1 MPAPERELSVSDLEG
16 LRKEISEL
24 DRRVLELLNR
34 RLELVASVRDYKDAA
49 GERWID
55 PEREAELLQ
64 TLVASNPGPLSERG
78 VTSIFSAVLDVLK
91 QEVAAE
97 RRAPAAPG
105 SPPERGRAVERLAVV
120 GTGLVGTSVA
130 LAAGRT
136 GTRCRGFDSDR
147 GVLDDAATRGAVAPA
162 ASLAEAVA
170 DAELVVVA
178 VPVGA
183 APAVVREVLDAT
195 ADAVV
200 TDVAS
205 TKRPLASIAD
215 RRFVPGHPVA
225 GGASGGP
232 ARAAADLFDA
242 ATWFLTPTD
251 ASSPASVELVERF
264 VASLGA
270 RAVRTDAPAHDR
282 LLALTSHLPHALANL
297 LMLRVAEA
305 AEGDDA
311 PLVFAGASLREMTRL
326 AGANAAVW
334 SDIFLGN
341 ADEIATALSGF
352 RASLDELEQAIRT
365 SDRGSLEASIAT
377 AAAAR
382 ERLESFAYGTE
393 PAQLN
398 RIRVRVP
405 DQPGVLARITQILGA
420 AQINLEDFELRH
432 VSPEYGGV
440 LVILVAGADNAGRAR
455 ELLRREGYAAA

>member
-1 MPAPERELSVSDLEG
+1 VSELEA
-16 LRKEISEL
+16 LRSEISEL
-24 DRRVLELLNR
+24 DRRLLKLLNR
-34 RLELVASVRDYKDAA
+34 RLELVASVRDYKDSA

-64 TLVASNPGPLSERG
+64 ALVAANPGPLSERG

-91 QEVAAE
+91 QEVAAD
-97 RRAPAAPG
+97 RSAPASPG
-105 SPPERGRAVERLAVV
+105 SAAERQRAVERLAVV
-120 GTGLVGTSVA
+120 GTGLIGTSVA

-136 GTRCRGFDSDR
+136 RTRCRGFDADP
-147 GVLDDAATRGAVAPA
+147 GVLRGAAARGAVEPTP
-162 ASLAEAVA
+162 SLGEAVA

-178 VPVGA
+178 VPVGS
-183 APAVVREVLDAT
+183 APAVVTEVLDA
-195 ADAVV
+195 AGPDAVV

-205 TKRPLASIAD
+205 TKRPLASVED
-215 RRFVPGHPVA
+215 PRFVPGHPVA
-225 GGASGGP
+225 GGATGGP
-232 ARAAADLFDA
+232 ARATADLFDE

-251 ASSPASVELVERF
+251 ASSPQSVELVERF

-270 RAVRTDAPAHDR
+270 RTVRTGAAAHDR

-305 AEGDDA
+305 AAEDDA
-311 PLVFAGASLREMTRL
+311 PLAFAGASLREMTRL

-341 ADEIATALSGF
+341 ADEIAAALGGL
-352 RASLDELEQAIRT
+352 RASLDELEQALKEG
-365 SDRGSLEASIAT
+365 DRARIEGTIAT

-382 ERLESFAYGTE
+382 EQLESFAYRTA
-393 PAQLN
+393 PAELN
-398 RIRVRVP
+398 RIRIRIP

-420 AQINLEDFELRH
+420 ARINLEDFELRH

-440 LVILVAGADNAGRAR
+440 LVILVAGADNAERAR

>member
-1 MPAPERELSVSDLEG
+1 M
-16 LRKEISEL
+16 
-24 DRRVLELLNR
+24 LELLNR
-34 RLELVASVRDYKDAA
+34 RLELVAAVRDHKDAS

-64 TLVASNPGPLSERG
+64 ALVAANPGPLSQRG
-78 VTSIFSAVLDVLK
+78 VTSIFSAILDVLK
-91 QEVAAE
+91 QEVAAD
-97 RRAPAAPG
+97 RRTPASQEAAP
-105 SPPERGRAVERLAVV
+105 ERERAVARLAVV

-136 GTRCRGFDSDR
+136 GTRCRGFDTDR
-147 GVLDDAATRGAVAPA
+147 GVLDRAAARGVMEPA
-162 ASLAEAVA
+162 ASLAEAIA

-183 APAVVREVLDAT
+183 APAVVQEVLEAGGG
-195 ADAVV
+195 DAVV

-205 TKRPLASIAD
+205 TKRPLASLD
-215 RRFVPGHPVA
+215 DPRFVPGHPVA
-225 GGASGGP
+225 GGATGGP
-232 ARAAADLFDA
+232 SRAAADLFDA

-251 ASSPASVELVERF
+251 ASSSESVELVERF
-264 VASLGA
+264 VVSLGA
-270 RAVRTDAPAHDR
+270 RPVRTDAAAHDR

-297 LMLRVAEA
+297 LMLRVADA
-305 AEGDDA
+305 AADDDT
-311 PLVFAGASLREMTRL
+311 PLAFAGAALREMTRV

-341 ADEIATALSGF
+341 ADEIAAALSGF
-352 RASLDELEQAIRT
+352 RASLDELEQALRT
-365 SDRGSLEASIAT
+365 GDRDSLEASIAT

-382 ERLESFAYGTE
+382 ERLDSFAYRTE

-405 DQPGVLARITQILGA
+405 DRPGVLARITQILGA

-440 LVILVAGADNAGRAR
+440 LVILVAGADNAARAR

>member
-1 MPAPERELSVSDLEG
+1 MSGLDEL
-16 LRKEISEL
+16 RTEISEL
-24 DRRVLELLNR
+24 DRRLLELLNR
-34 RLELVASVRDYKDAA
+34 RLELVAAVRDYKDSA

-64 TLVASNPGPLSERG
+64 ALVAANPGPLSERG
-78 VTSIFSAVLDVLK
+78 VRSIFSAVLDVLK

-97 RRAPAAPG
+97 RRAPT
-105 SPPERGRAVERLAVV
+105 SPARTAERPLAVERIAVV
-120 GTGLVGTSVA
+120 GTGLLGTSVA

-136 GTRCRGFDSDR
+136 GTSCRGFDGDR
-147 GVLDDAATRGAVAPA
+147 AVLEQAAARGAVEPA
-162 ASLAEAVA
+162 QSLAEAVA

-183 APAVVREVLDAT
+183 APAVVREVLGAAGEDV
-195 ADAVV
+195 VV

-205 TKRPLASIAD
+205 TKRPLASVAD
-215 RRFVPGHPVA
+215 LRFVPGHPVA
-225 GGASGGP
+225 GGVTGGP
-232 ARAAADLFDA
+232 ARASADLFDA

-251 ASSPASVELVERF
+251 TSAPESVALVERF

-270 RAVRTDAPAHDR
+270 RAVRTEAAAHDR

-297 LMLRVAEA
+297 LMLRVAKA
-305 AEGDDA
+305 AADDDA
-311 PLVFAGASLREMTRL
+311 PLAFAGASLREMTRL

-341 ADEIATALSGF
+341 ADEIAAALGGL
-352 RASLDELEQAIRT
+352 RGSLDELEQALR
-365 SDRGSLEASIAT
+365 SGDRERIEATIAT

-382 ERLESFAYGTE
+382 ERLESFAYRTAA
-393 PAQLN
+393 AQLN
-398 RIRVRVP
+398 RIRIRVP
-405 DQPGVLARITQILGA
+405 DRPGVLARITQILGA

-440 LVILVAGADNAGRAR
+440 LVILVAGADNAARAR
-455 ELLRREGYAAA
+455 ELLRREGYSAA

>member
-1 MPAPERELSVSDLEG
+1 VTELDA
-16 LRKEISEL
+16 LRTEISEL
-24 DRRVLELLNR
+24 DRRLLQLLNR

-64 TLVASNPGPLSERG
+64 ALVEANPGPLSERG
-78 VTSIFSAVLDVLK
+78 VRSLFSAVLDVLK

-97 RRAPAAPG
+97 RRAPETPTAA
-105 SPPERGRAVERLAVV
+105 SERQRAVERIAVV
-120 GTGLVGTSVA
+120 GTGLVGTSVS
-130 LAAGRT
+130 LAAGRV
-136 GTRCRGFDSDR
+136 GTRCRGFDADA
-147 GVLDDAATRGAVAPA
+147 GVLERAAARGAVEAVS
-162 ASLAEAVA
+162 SLAEAVA
-170 DAELVVVA
+170 DAGLVVVA

-183 APAVVREVLDAT
+183 APAVVQETLDAVGPNV
-195 ADAVV
+195 VV

-205 TKRPLASIAD
+205 TKRSLTAIAD
-215 RRFVPGHPVA
+215 PRFVPGHPVA

-242 ATWFLTPTD
+242 ATWFLTPSD
-251 ASSPASVELVERF
+251 ASSPEAVGLVERF

-270 RAVRTDAPAHDR
+270 HAVRTDAQAHDR

-305 AEGDDA
+305 AATDDA
-311 PLVFAGASLREMTRL
+311 PLAFAGASLREMTRL
-326 AGANAAVW
+326 AGANPAVW

-341 ADEIATALSGF
+341 ADEIAAALGGLRS
-352 RASLDELEQAIRT
+352 SLDDLEQALRT
-365 SDRGSLEASIAT
+365 ADRARVEETIAA

-382 ERLESFAYGTE
+382 ERLDSFAYRTA

-398 RIRVRVP
+398 RIRIRVP
-405 DQPGVLARITQILGA
+405 DRPGVLARITQILGA

-440 LVILVAGADNAGRAR
+440 LVILVAGADNAARAR
-455 ELLRREGYAAA
+455 ELLRREGYSAA

>member
-1 MPAPERELSVSDLEG
+1 MSDLEA

-24 DRRVLELLNR
+24 DRRLLELLNR
-34 RLELVASVRDYKDAA
+34 RLELVAAVRDYKDKA

-55 PEREAELLQ
+55 PEREAELLEA
-64 TLVASNPGPLSERG
+64 LVASNAGPLSERG
-78 VTSIFSAVLDVLK
+78 VRSIFSAVLDVLK
-91 QEVAAE
+91 EEVAAE
-97 RRAPAAPG
+97 RRSPASPAA
-105 SPPERGRAVERLAVV
+105 SSERPRAVERLAVV

-130 LAAGRT
+130 LAAART
-136 GTRCRGFDSDR
+136 GTRTRGFDTDP
-147 GVLDDAATRGAVAPA
+147 GVLERAAARGALA
-162 ASLAEAVA
+162 ASSSLAEAIA

-183 APAVVREVLDAT
+183 APDVVREVLAAAS

-215 RRFVPGHPVA
+215 PRFVPGHPVA
-225 GGASGGP
+225 GGATGGP

-242 ATWFLTPTD
+242 ATWFLAPTD
-251 ASSPASVELVERF
+251 ASSTEAVGLVERF

-270 RAVRTDAPAHDR
+270 RAVRTDAEAHDR

-305 AEGDDA
+305 ATEDEA
-311 PLVFAGASLREMTRL
+311 PLAFAGASLREMTRL
-326 AGANAAVW
+326 AGANATVW

-341 ADEIATALSGF
+341 ADEIASALAGL
-352 RASLDELEQAIRT
+352 RASLDELEGVLST
-365 SDRGSLEASIAT
+365 GDRDALEASIAA

-382 ERLESFAYGTE
+382 ERLETFAYRTE

-398 RIRVRVP
+398 RIRVRIP
-405 DQPGVLARITQILGA
+405 DRPGVLARITQILGA
-420 AQINLEDFELRH
+420 AQINLEDFEMRH

-440 LVILVAGADNAGRAR
+440 LVILVAGADNASRAR
-455 ELLRREGYAAA
+455 ELLRREGFAAA